1 MRKIERRI
9 EISISTPFNRRFMR
23 NVAEVGS
30 SRTSERHTFVCRRK
44 NVVDDSDDDG
54 DDDDVNQTSKCRSIF
69 LQIAQKI

>member
-1 MRKIERRI
+1 MCECVWVCVCVRERERVRKIERGI

-30 SRTSERHTFVCRRK
+30 RRTSKRQTFVCRRK

-54 DDDDVNQTSKCRSIF
+54 DDDDVD
-69 LQIAQKI
+69 